1 VRAGAWVQIVTIRY
15 SRVMD
20 GAALLRSARRRAHL
34 TQGQLAARAG
44 ITQSVVSAYESGRR
58 QPSVPTLAALIAA
71 TGFELDL
78 KLRATPQRLDT
89 LTGPIG
95 RRVRRHRRRLLD
107 IAAAHGISNVRI
119 FGSVA
124 RGEDRPD
131 SDLDLLVDLPTDIG
145 LIGLG
150 RIRDELESILGCRV
164 DLVPAT
170 DLKTG
175 VKENVEAELIVL

>member
-1 VRAGAWVQIVTIRY
+1 
-15 SRVMD
+15 M
-20 GAALLRSARRRAHL
+20 LRSARLRSHL

-58 QPSVPTLAALIAA
+58 QPSVPTLTALIAA

-78 KLRATPQRLDT
+78 QLRATPRRLDP
-89 LTGPIG
+89 LAGPIG
-95 RRVRRHRRRLLD
+95 RRVRRQRRRLLD
-107 IAAAHGISNVRI
+107 VANAHGVSNVRV

-131 SDLDLLVDLPTDIG
+131 SDLDLLVDLAAGTG
-145 LIGLG
+145 LVGLG
-150 RIRDELESILGCRV
+150 RVRDELEAIVGCRV

-170 DLKTG
+170 DLKAG
-175 VKENVEAELIVL
+175 VREHVEAEMIAL